1 MSIEGTVESFTS
13 SRIVIGG
20 LFRAGDAL
28 EMRAGRDVT
37 VAIDDDGSRLDVLG
51 WCPHCEEL
59 AGELGDALK
68 RVTTLEAENRDLRR
82 ELDDARSGMSRLTD
96 RLDDGSDDA
105 IGRRPLPDDTSRSSR
120 KRRLAVQDR
129 P

>member
-1 MSIEGTVESFTS
+1 MSIEGTVESFTP

-28 EMRAGRDVT
+28 EMRAGRDAT
-37 VAIDDDGSRLDVLG
+37 VAIDDGSRLDVLE
-51 WCPHCEEL
+51 WCRHCEEL
-59 AGELGDALK
+59 ADELSDALK
-68 RVTTLEAENRDLRR
+68 RVTTLETENRDLRR
-82 ELDDARSGMSRLTD
+82 ELDDARREITRLTD
-96 RLDDGSDDA
+96 RLDDGSDP
-105 IGRRPLPDDTSRSSR
+105 IGRRPSPEDTSRSSR